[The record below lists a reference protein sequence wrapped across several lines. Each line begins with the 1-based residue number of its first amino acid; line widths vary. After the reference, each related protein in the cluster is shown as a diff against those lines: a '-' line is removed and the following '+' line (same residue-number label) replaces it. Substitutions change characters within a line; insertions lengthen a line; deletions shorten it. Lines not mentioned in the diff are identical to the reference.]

1 MGWRSPFVFLLRDDS
16 VESILHQLP
25 PLYLCM
31 DSIHCVL
38 CECLGVFSVCL
49 VCVCVCVC
57 V

>member
-38 CECLGVFSVCL
+38 CECLGVFSVC
-49 VCVCVCVC
+49 VCVCVFRCV
-57 V
+57 